1 MQGGMTAALSRVPKF
16 ITPQVPILSANPPG
30 GDGWIHEI
38 KHDGFRTLLRIDGS
52 DIRAFS
58 RGGHDWSDKYGRI
71 IEAAGKLKCRSSLI
85 DGEVIVQDNKGLSD
99 FAALRAAI
107 EGAPHR
113 VIMFAF
119 DLLFLN
125 GEDLRR
131 LPLIERRARL
141 NALLPRDTRRAI
153 QFSDHYEGQGAVLF
167 KQACAI
173 GLEGIVSK
181 RALSPYKS
189 GPSKYWL
196 KTKNVVESELIL
208 LGTDL
213 DNEGK
218 PIAYLGRPGDRR
230 GKDIRFAGTAFLTL
244 TGNARERLQDRIARL
259 PSTKAAALVP
269 KVRQPEWV
277 KPEIRV
283 RVRHLQG
290 GDTLRHATVQALIK

>member
-1 MQGGMTAALSRVPKF
+1 MPVSQSRPPKF
-16 ITPQVPILSANPPG
+16 IAPQVPILSVEPPQ

-38 KHDGFRTLLRIDGS
+38 KHDGFRTLLRIDGG
-52 DIRAFS
+52 DIRTFS

-71 IEAAGKLKCRSSLI
+71 IEACSKLKCRSALI
-85 DGEVIVQDNKGLSD
+85 DGEVIVQDNNGLSD

-113 VIMFAF
+113 LVMFAF
-119 DLLFLN
+119 DLLFLD

-131 LPLIERRARL
+131 LPLIERRERL
-141 NALLPRDTRRAI
+141 GTLLPKDPRRQI

-167 KQACAI
+167 KQACAL
-173 GLEGIVSK
+173 GLEGIISK

-218 PIAYLGRPGDRR
+218 PIAYLARPEGRR
-230 GKDIRFAGTAFLTL
+230 GGLLYAGTAFLTL
-244 TGNARERLQDRIARL
+244 TGDAREQLQNRIARL
-259 PSTKAAALVP
+259 PSVKAAAMVP

-277 KPEIRV
+277 KPEIMV
-283 RVRHLQG
+283 RVRHLKG
-290 GDTLRHATVQALIK
+290 GDTLRHASVQGLAKP